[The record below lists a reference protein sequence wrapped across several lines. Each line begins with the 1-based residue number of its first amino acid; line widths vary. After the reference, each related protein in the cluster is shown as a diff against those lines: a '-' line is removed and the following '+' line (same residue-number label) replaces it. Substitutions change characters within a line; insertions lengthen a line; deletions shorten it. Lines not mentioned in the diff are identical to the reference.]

1 MDIRD
6 SIAAEVVSQR
16 EELTLTDEQ
25 RREIL
30 RRSEA
35 HRLNPGEAI
44 PLDEALDRIERSLK

>member
-1 MDIRD
+1 MDNWD
-6 SIAAEVVSQR
+6 SIAAENVSQPG
-16 EELTLTDEQ
+16 ELPLTGEQ

-35 HRLNPGEAI
+35 HRRSPGEAI